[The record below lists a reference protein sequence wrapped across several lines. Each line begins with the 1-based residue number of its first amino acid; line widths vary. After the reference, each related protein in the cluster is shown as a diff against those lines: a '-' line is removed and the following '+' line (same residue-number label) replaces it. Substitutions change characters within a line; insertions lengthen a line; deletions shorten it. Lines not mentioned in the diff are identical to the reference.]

1 MTAKSSVDSVRM
13 DMIADMLVPL
23 PEKGEQ
29 KAIAKVITDI
39 NGLIDFLDILVE
51 KKRLIK
57 QAAMQTLLTGKKRLA
72 GFVSSSTKFKHT
84 EAGEI
89 PEDWQQKGL
98 GEVFDF
104 LDGKRVPIKDSD
116 RLKMKGIY
124 PYYGAS
130 GIIDYVNDYIFDDD
144 LILLGEDGEN
154 ILSRNCRLV
163 YRVSGKIWVNNHAH
177 VLKPKSK
184 EYDIDFLTEL
194 LESLNYEKYNSGTA
208 QPKLNQQSCSSIIL
222 PLPPT
227 REEQKGIAIIL
238 SDMSSEIEALEQER
252 DKCKLLKAGLMQQ
265 LLTGRIRLKW
275 KS

>member
-1 MTAKSSVDSVRM
+1 
-13 DMIADMLVPL
+13 
-23 PEKGEQ
+23 
-29 KAIAKVITDI
+29 
-39 NGLIDFLDILVE
+39 
-51 KKRLIK
+51 
-57 QAAMQTLLTGKKRLA
+57 
-72 GFVSSSTKFKHT
+72 
-84 EAGEI
+84 
-89 PEDWQQKGL
+89 
-98 GEVFDF
+98 
-104 LDGKRVPIKDSD
+104 
-116 RLKMKGIY
+116 MKGIY